1 MKKTK
6 VTPSRQPKQ
15 IREFRISIMLNARE
29 KKALD
34 NFCAKYKISNR
45 SRLVRETL
53 MRAMLK
59 KLDSDQ
65 PTLFD

>member
-1 MKKTK
+1 MKKAK
-6 VTPSRQPKQ
+6 AIPIRQPKQ
-15 IREFRISIMLNARE
+15 AREFRISVLLNARE

-34 NFCAKYKISNR
+34 KFCAKYKITNR

-59 KLDSDQ
+59 KLDNDQ